1 MKLHSRE
8 TIREQ
13 NYSGSDSSMKRMEDR
28 FFSRCAAADTKK
40 RKNVE
45 QLRSSPSSC
54 SEKIAA
60 PPVTAVDETREGK
73 ENGRKRRWRFTL
85 LIRRLGA
92 VLSSVCSRGEHLNSA
107 LPPLRRTL
115 LFLFPPALCSALLG
129 TRQRKTR
136 LESTG
141 KLNSFVKTSGK
152 GGGKRERERKRDE
165 RGERQENACT
175 NCGCRQKSRIR
186 VDVETG
192 GSSRGKGGRRRDE
205 KSEGAMGY
213 RERKAAA
220 VRSAGR
226 GGENT

>member
-60 PPVTAVDETREGK
+60 PPVTADETREGK

-152 GGGKRERERKRDE
+152 GGGKREREKGE
-165 RGERQENACT
+165 GMRGESSKKTHART
-175 NCGCRQKSRIR
+175 VDVDKSR
-186 VDVETG
+186 E
-192 GSSRGKGGRRRDE
+192 
-205 KSEGAMGY
+205 
-213 RERKAAA
+213 
-220 VRSAGR
+220 
-226 GGENT
+226 

>member
-40 RKNVE
+40 KKK

-60 PPVTAVDETREGK
+60 PPVTADETREGK

-115 LFLFPPALCSALLG
+115 LFLFPPTLCSALLG

-152 GGGKRERERKRDE
+152 EGGKRERERRRDE
-165 RGERQENACT
+165 RGEQ
-175 NCGCRQKSRIR
+175 
-186 VDVETG
+186 
-192 GSSRGKGGRRRDE
+192 
-205 KSEGAMGY
+205 
-213 RERKAAA
+213 
-220 VRSAGR
+220 
-226 GGENT
+226 

>member
-60 PPVTAVDETREGK
+60 PPVTAMDETREGK

-152 GGGKRERERKRDE
+152 GGGKRERERGKGMREESGKKTHARTVDVD
-165 RGERQENACT
+165 
-175 NCGCRQKSRIR
+175 KSR
-186 VDVETG
+186 E
-192 GSSRGKGGRRRDE
+192 
-205 KSEGAMGY
+205 
-213 RERKAAA
+213 
-220 VRSAGR
+220 
-226 GGENT
+226 